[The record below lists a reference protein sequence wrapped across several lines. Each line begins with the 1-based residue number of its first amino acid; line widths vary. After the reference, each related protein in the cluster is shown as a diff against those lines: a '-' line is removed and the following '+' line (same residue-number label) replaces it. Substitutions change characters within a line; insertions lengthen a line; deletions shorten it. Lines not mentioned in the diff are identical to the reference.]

1 MIPRYSSSTVARSR
15 RPARIGPFATTLFH
29 YPGKGGWHFA
39 IVPKSVAPSVTR
51 PWGRTPVRAT
61 VDDATWDTSVWR
73 DSKSDRSL
81 LAVPKAHRG
90 GKGHGDPVT
99 VTLELLDEE

>member
-1 MIPRYSSSTVARSR
+1 VLRR
-15 RPARIGPFATTLFH
+15 RPRRAGLIGPFTTTLCR

-39 IVPKSVAPSVTR
+39 IVPTSVAPPVTR

-61 VDDATWDTSVWR
+61 VDGATWETSVWR
-73 DSKSDRSL
+73 DSKGDRSL

-99 VTLELLDEE
+99 VTLEVLDDE

>member
-1 MIPRYSSSTVARSR
+1 MSSR
-15 RPARIGPFATTLFH
+15 RARRSGVIGPFATVLFR

-39 IVPKSVAPSVTR
+39 IVPKSIAPPVTR

-61 VDDATWDTSVWR
+61 VNDSTWDTSVWR
-73 DSKSDRSL
+73 DSKNDRSL

-90 GKGHGDPVT
+90 GTGHGDTVM
-99 VTLELLDEE
+99 VTLELLDDE